1 MRVMSLTSKDKT
13 SEEVAKDFK
22 QGLLN
27 FDAGKAETFDPNDR
41 ERLMAVIEAAFG
53 TFDPFNKIVRDIS
66 KVYYKRI
73 LAERAKVKGHAPEL
87 LARMST
93 PQLRRVAA
101 DISERP
107 MAQTIGRNKF
117 KALSQSV
124 SYFEVLPRA
133 HSTTGSQSGSATV
146 PQSTQGPR
154 EEAGANDKEKSRS
167 VNNIT
172 EAAEYV

>member
-1 MRVMSLTSKDKT
+1 
-13 SEEVAKDFK
+13 
-22 QGLLN
+22 
-27 FDAGKAETFDPNDR
+27 
-41 ERLMAVIEAAFG
+41 MAVIEAAFG

-93 PQLRRVAA
+93 QQLRRVAA